1 MIYTGTT
8 ISFMHNS
15 KFQQVHLS
23 HPKFQE
29 IVTLCKDGD
38 FGTAA
43 SLVDLKS
50 VVSKALA
57 GSAAELRDD
66 NVYYKG
72 KIVRSVLA
80 QRIIS
85 MAREGFEA
93 APLLLFLENLML
105 NPSNRAVEELYGFLE
120 ASSLP
125 ITDDGCFLAY
135 KSVRQD
141 YMDHHSGTMDNSVG
155 SVVSMERNKVD
166 EDKDR
171 TCSYG
176 LHFAAHEYAA
186 GFGSS
191 GRMVVLKINP
201 RDVVAIPSDYA
212 NQKGRCASYEVIE
225 EVDRSDTKL
234 VNVSFVDTGATKET
248 PKVLSAN
255 TVEVGK
261 SYMFSGRIFN
271 EDLKQPFL
279 ATVISNDS
287 KEVYI
292 DPVDIKGNQ
301 VYSKNRKVVL
311 VTVTEIE
318 GTKAAYVP
326 EEDNYDSLGRWS
338 LGRWLGSIFIGDNDQ
353 FPVNR
358 DVAYILTRDSD
369 NKEYRGKF
377 FFCEYDVKNDNLV
390 FKRTESK
397 KNGERYV
404 TISDADDW
412 EIILA

>member
-1 MIYTGTT
+1 MTMIYTGTT

-15 KFQQVHLS
+15 KFQQVHAS

-141 YMDHHSGTMDNSVG
+141 YMDHYSGTMDNSVG

-176 LHFAAHEYAA
+176 LHFAAHEYAS

-225 EVDRSDTKL
+225 EVERSDTKL
-234 VNVSFVDTGATKET
+234 VNTPFVNTGSPIAT

-261 SYMFSGRIFN
+261 SYMFSGWIFN
-271 EDLKQPFL
+271 SQLKQPFL
-279 ATVISNDS
+279 ATVLS
-287 KEVYI
+287 KGVGDDAYVTI
-292 DPVDIKGNQ
+292 NPVDI
-301 VYSKNRKVVL
+301 
-311 VTVTEIE
+311 E
-318 GTKAAYVP
+318 GTQAY
-326 EEDNYDSLGRWS
+326 S
-338 LGRWLGSIFIGDNDQ
+338 
-353 FPVNR
+353 
-358 DVAYILTRDSD
+358 
-369 NKEYRGKF
+369 
-377 FFCEYDVKNDNLV
+377 
-390 FKRTESK
+390 
-397 KNGERYV
+397 
-404 TISDADDW
+404 
-412 EIILA
+412 

>member
-1 MIYTGTT
+1 
-8 ISFMHNS
+8 
-15 KFQQVHLS
+15 
-23 HPKFQE
+23 
-29 IVTLCKDGD
+29 
-38 FGTAA
+38 
-43 SLVDLKS
+43 
-50 VVSKALA
+50 
-57 GSAAELRDD
+57 
-66 NVYYKG
+66 
-72 KIVRSVLA
+72 
-80 QRIIS
+80 
-85 MAREGFEA
+85 
-93 APLLLFLENLML
+93 ML

-166 EDKDR
+166 EDKDH

-261 SYMFSGRIFN
+261 SYMFSGGVFN

-279 ATVISNDS
+279 ATVVSNDL

-292 DPVDIKGNQ
+292 DPVGIQGKQ
-301 VYSKNRKVVL
+301 VYYKSIT

-318 GTKAAYVP
+318 DTKASYVP
-326 EEDNYDSLGRWS
+326 EADNYDSKERWD
-338 LGRWLGSIFIGDNDQ
+338 GNYFIGANEQ

-358 DVAYILTRDSD
+358 DVAYILTHISDS
-369 NKEYRGKF
+369 KEYRGKF
-377 FFCEYDVKNDNLV
+377 FFCEYTTKSGNLV
-390 FKRTESK
+390 FRREKT
-397 KNGERYV
+397 KNNNERYV
-404 TISDADDW
+404 TISTNYDW
-412 EIILA
+412 DIILA